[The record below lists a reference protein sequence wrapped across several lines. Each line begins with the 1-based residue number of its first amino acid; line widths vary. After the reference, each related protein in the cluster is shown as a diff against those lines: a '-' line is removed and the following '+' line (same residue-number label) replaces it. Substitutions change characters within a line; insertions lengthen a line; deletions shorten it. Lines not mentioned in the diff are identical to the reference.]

1 MAVAEKIYDNR
12 RARRIEDT
20 AVLAYVPFTSRK
32 VRSTVVRVL
41 NCSRDG
47 LCFQSP
53 RSLKPG
59 QTICM
64 SIQPAVWAV
73 CPEERAGAFIKPFAL
88 AEVRWCRPDGDPR
101 AGYRIGVRYI

>member
-1 MAVAEKIYDNR
+1 MAVADKIYDNR

-53 RSLKPG
+53 CSLKSG
-59 QTICM
+59 QTICIR
-64 SIQPAVWAV
+64 IQPAGRTVRQ
-73 CPEERAGAFIKPFAL
+73 ERARAFLKSFAL
-88 AEVRWCRPDGDPR
+88 AEVRWCQAGGD
-101 AGYRIGVRYI
+101 ATLGYRIGVRYV

>member
-1 MAVAEKIYDNR
+1 MAVAEKIDDKR
-12 RARRIEDT
+12 RARRIEDP
-20 AVLAYVPFTSRK
+20 ADLAYVPFTSRK

-53 RSLKPG
+53 FPLKPG

-64 SIQPAVWAV
+64 RIQPAVRTRR
-73 CPEERAGAFIKPFAL
+73 PERAGAFLKPFAL
-88 AEVRWCRPDGDPR
+88 AEVRWCRPDGDATP
-101 AGYRIGVRYI
+101 GHRIGVKYI